1 MTNDPVVRTVDV
13 GGQPT
18 EVMSMD
24 DFARF
29 IGQDPATVRREYD
42 MQQATSPGAPF
53 RMPPEWLQ
61 QARRRVK
68 ETAARLGTY
77 DAAAHIT
84 DAFPG
89 RPLTDQEDA

>member
-1 MTNDPVVRTVDV
+1 MPNHKPVVHTAHIN
-13 GGQPT
+13 GQPT
-18 EVMSMD
+18 DVMSLD

-29 IGQDPATVRREYD
+29 IGQDPAAVRREYD
-42 MQQATSPGAPF
+42 TQQAINPGAQF

-77 DAAAHIT
+77 DAAAHIAN
-84 DAFPG
+84 AFPD
-89 RPLTDQEDA
+89 RQLTEDE